1 MKFTKDIGIALGFLA
16 GTTLGS
22 GISFLF
28 RFQPSHLMGTVA
40 ICGLAGVIAGLWTAA
55 HGQQETKRS

>member
-28 RFQPSHLMGTVA
+28 RFQPNHLMGTVA
-40 ICGLAGVIAGLWTAA
+40 ICGLAGVIAGFWAA
-55 HGQQETKRS
+55 AYLQQQTKRS